1 MSPSLP
7 LPSFHTFC
15 VVRRGRTTARD
26 GLEVRQY
33 GPGRYRTGQR
43 LRSCMAKTSL
53 ETNCCNPDPAEKCL
67 SHCARLTR
75 HVLNSDKAVATLIQ
89 LREKQEGLH
98 ASQGLDIITKLPAE
112 SGHYSSPQMTA
123 SPTVPAAEVLK
134 IQGGCPGRALAA
146 SLLGLA
152 SHATP
157 AGECLGTHCLES
169 IIGRPSL
176 PHSGNVPTSKKNAD
190 RHVS

>member
-134 IQGGCPGRALAA
+134 IQGGCLGVPWP
-146 SLLGLA
+146 LLCWDWR
-152 SHATP
+152 HM
-157 AGECLGTHCLES
+157 
-169 IIGRPSL
+169 RPPCRRVSRNSL
-176 PHSGNVPTSKKNAD
+176 PGKHYRASFAATFGKRANIKEK
-190 RHVS
+190 R